1 MHRRISDDPGS
12 RRRRCGARAEV
23 TKVPVTHKRQED
35 RTGGGPMLCHV
46 LPELAGGGAMSERIA
61 AKDWGSSSLGPIAQ
75 WPLSLRTALGICLE
89 FPAPAC
95 VAWGR
100 QRAQI
105 YNDAYAQL
113 VPIQHETSLG
123 EDFARSW
130 SQAWPA
136 MRMCFE
142 RAHRGEAAQLEDQQ
156 VTFES
161 ARAEQAMTFAF
172 VPIRDDSGSVAGLMV
187 TLLQPRAEQLR
198 EELART
204 KADLDQYGRMI
215 SHDFRAPVRTLEQMA
230 KIVATDC
237 AAQLPPRSLNLLNHV
252 VQGAAKLA
260 LRADVLSRVESLSHH
275 PLHRQ
280 KVDVAALTAR
290 TIEELRNAEPDRQI
304 DVVMGELPEV
314 EADFDLLRLVLNSL
328 LSNAFKFTRNV
339 ARARIEVNGWRE
351 PDRVTYSIKDNGAG
365 FDPKYA
371 TRLFGF
377 FQRMHGED
385 EFEGIGMGLAL
396 ARRLI
401 ERHGGTIWADAEKD
415 RGAEFRF
422 ALPA

>member
-1 MHRRISDDPGS
+1 
-12 RRRRCGARAEV
+12 
-23 TKVPVTHKRQED
+23 VPVTHKRQED
-35 RTGGGPMLCHV
+35 RTGGRPIH
-46 LPELAGGGAMSERIA
+46 ELAGGGAMGERIA
-61 AKDWGSSSLGPIAQ
+61 AKDWSNSSPGPIDQ
-75 WPLSLRTALGICLE
+75 WPLSLRTAVGICLQ

-95 VAWGR
+95 VVWGR

-113 VPIQHETSLG
+113 SPIQHSASLG

-136 MRMCFE
+136 MCLCFE

-161 ARAEQAMTFAF
+161 AREEQAMTFSF
-172 VPIRDDSGSVAGLMV
+172 VPIREQSGSVGGLMV

-237 AAQLPPRSLNLLNHV
+237 AAQLPPRSLSLLNHV
-252 VQGAAKLA
+252 VNGAAKLA

-280 KVDVAALTAR
+280 KVDVAALTAK
-290 TIEELRNAEPDRQI
+290 TVDELRIAEPNRQI
-304 DVVMGELPEV
+304 DVVIGELPAA

-339 ARARIEVNGWRE
+339 ERARVEVNGWRE
-351 PDRVTYSIKDNGAG
+351 PDRITYSIKDNGAG

-371 TRLFGF
+371 GRLFGF
-377 FQRMHGED
+377 FQRMHGEE
-385 EFEGIGMGLAL
+385 EFEGLGMGLAL

-401 ERHGGTIWADAEKD
+401 ERHGGTIWAEAQKD

-422 ALPA
+422 TLPA